1 MINNDLTTSKWIEL
15 LKNPIIENIPCV
27 LLAGGKSSRFTINN
41 IQINKAL
48 MPLKSYPSLLEYQY
62 TRLLKLFKQVIIST
76 KKSYALNAPYLL
88 EKESGLFSPLF
99 GIHNAFL
106 TLQTPYIFFI
116 PIDTPL
122 VSFESIKALCGI
134 QNFSVVY
141 AKSPTKEH
149 YLISLWHQST
159 LNALNYA
166 LKTQNYRLSDLVKN
180 TSSVAIH
187 FNQEEEFLNLNTLK
201 DYELAVQILKKRANG

>member
-1 MINNDLTTSKWIEL
+1 M
-15 LKNPIIENIPCV
+15 KNPIIDNIPCV
-27 LLAGGKSSRFTINN
+27 LLAGGKSSRFITNN

-48 MPLKSYPSLLEYQY
+48 MPFESYFSLLEHQY
-62 TRLLKLFKQVIIST
+62 TRLLKLFKKVIISA
-76 KKSYALNAPYLL
+76 KKSYELNAPYLL
-88 EKESGLFSPLF
+88 ERESDLFSPLF
-99 GIHNAFL
+99 GIYNAFL

-134 QNFSVVY
+134 KNFSVVY

-149 YLISLWHQST
+149 YLISLWHQNN
-159 LNALNYA
+159 LNAISYA

-180 TSSVAIH
+180 ISSIAMH
-187 FNQEEEFLNLNTLK
+187 LDKEEEFLNLNTLK
-201 DYELAVQILKKRANG
+201 DYELAVHILKERANG

>member
-1 MINNDLTTSKWIEL
+1 M
-15 LKNPIIENIPCV
+15 KNPIIDNIPCV

-48 MPLKSYPSLLEYQY
+48 MPLKSYSSLLEYQY
-62 TRLLKLFKQVIIST
+62 SRLLKLFKQVIIST
-76 KKSYALNAPYLL
+76 KKSYELNAPYLL
-88 EKESGLFSPLF
+88 EKESNLFSPLF

-116 PIDTPL
+116 AIDAPL
-122 VSFESIKALCGI
+122 VSFESIKTLCGVK
-134 QNFSVVY
+134 NFSVVY

-149 YLISLWHQST
+149 YLISLWHQSI
-159 LNALNYA
+159 LNALSYA

-180 TSSVAIH
+180 TSSVAIN

-201 DYELAVQILKKRANG
+201 DYELAVQILKEGSNG

>member
-1 MINNDLTTSKWIEL
+1 M
-15 LKNPIIENIPCV
+15 KNPIINDIPCV
-27 LLAGGKSSRFTINN
+27 LLAGGKSSRFITNN

-48 MPLKSYPSLLEYQY
+48 MPFESYSSLLEHQY
-62 TRLLKLFKQVIIST
+62 TRLLKLFKKVIISA
-76 KKSYALNAPYLL
+76 KKSYELNAPYLL
-88 EKESGLFSPLF
+88 ERESDLFSPLF
-99 GIHNAFL
+99 GIYNAFL

-122 VSFESIKALCGI
+122 VSFESIKALCGVK
-134 QNFSVVY
+134 NFSVVY

-149 YLISLWHQST
+149 YLISLWHQNI

-180 TSSVAIH
+180 TSSIAMH
-187 FNQEEEFLNLNTLK
+187 FNKEEESLNLNTLK
-201 DYELAVQILKKRANG
+201 DYELAVQILKERTNG

>member
-1 MINNDLTTSKWIEL
+1 M
-15 LKNPIIENIPCV
+15 KNPIIDNIPCV
-27 LLAGGKSSRFTINN
+27 LLAGGKSSRFITNN

-48 MPLKSYPSLLEYQY
+48 VPLKSYSSLLEYQY
-62 TRLLKLFKQVIIST
+62 SCLLKLFKQVIIST
-76 KKSYALNAPYLL
+76 KKSYELNAPYLL

-116 PIDTPL
+116 AIDVPL
-122 VSFESIKALCGI
+122 VSFESIKTLCGI

-149 YLISLWHQST
+149 YLISLWHKST
-159 LNALNYA
+159 LNALSYA

-180 TSSVAIH
+180 TSSTAIH
-187 FNQEEEFLNLNTLK
+187 FDQEEEFLNLNTLK

>member
-1 MINNDLTTSKWIEL
+1 M
-15 LKNPIIENIPCV
+15 KNPIIDNIPCV

-41 IQINKAL
+41 IPINKAL
-48 MPLKSYPSLLEYQY
+48 MPFESYSSLLEYQY
-62 TRLLKLFKQVIIST
+62 SRLLKLFKQVIISA
-76 KKSYALNAPYLL
+76 KKSYELNAPYLL
-88 EKESGLFSPLF
+88 ERESGLFSPLF

-122 VSFESIKALCGI
+122 VSFESIKALCGVK
-134 QNFSVVY
+134 NFSVVY

-149 YLISLWHQST
+149 YLISLWHQSI
-159 LNALNYA
+159 LNALSYA

>member
-1 MINNDLTTSKWIEL
+1 M
-15 LKNPIIENIPCV
+15 KNPIINDIPCV
-27 LLAGGKSSRFTINN
+27 LLAGGKSSRFITNN

-48 MPLKSYPSLLEYQY
+48 MPFESYFSLLEHQY
-62 TRLLKLFKQVIIST
+62 THLLKLFKKFIISA
-76 KKSYALNAPYLL
+76 KKSYELNAPYLL
-88 EKESGLFSPLF
+88 ERESDLFSPLF
-99 GIHNAFL
+99 GIYNAFL

-134 QNFSVVY
+134 KNFSVVY

-149 YLISLWHQST
+149 YLISLWHQNT
-159 LNALNYA
+159 LNALSYT

-180 TSSVAIH
+180 TSSIAMH
-187 FNQEEEFLNLNTLK
+187 FNKEEEFLNLNTLK
-201 DYELAVQILKKRANG
+201 DYELAVQILKERTNG

>member
-1 MINNDLTTSKWIEL
+1 M
-15 LKNPIIENIPCV
+15 KNPIINDIPCV
-27 LLAGGKSSRFTINN
+27 LLAGGKSSRFITNN

-48 MPLKSYPSLLEYQY
+48 MPFESYSSLLEYQY
-62 TRLLKLFKQVIIST
+62 TRLLKLFKKVIISA
-76 KKSYALNAPYLL
+76 KKSYELNAPYLL
-88 EKESGLFSPLF
+88 ERESDLFSPLF

-134 QNFSVVY
+134 KNFSVIY

-149 YLISLWHQST
+149 YLISLWHQNIF
-159 LNALNYA
+159 NALSHA

-180 TSSVAIH
+180 TSSIAMH
-187 FNQEEEFLNLNTLK
+187 FNKEEEFLNLNTLK
-201 DYELAVQILKKRANG
+201 DYELAVQILKERTNG

>member
-1 MINNDLTTSKWIEL
+1 M
-15 LKNPIIENIPCV
+15 KNPIIDNIPCV
-27 LLAGGKSSRFTINN
+27 LLAGGKSSRFITNN
-41 IQINKAL
+41 IQTNKAL
-48 MPLKSYPSLLEYQY
+48 MPFESYSSLLEYQY
-62 TRLLKLFKQVIIST
+62 TRLLKLFKKVIIST
-76 KKSYALNAPYLL
+76 KKSLKLNAPYLL
-88 EKESGLFSPLF
+88 EKESDLFSPLF

-122 VSFESIKALCGI
+122 VSLESIKALCGI
-134 QNFSVVY
+134 KNFSVIY

-149 YLISLWHQST
+149 YLISLWHQNT

-166 LKTQNYRLSDLVKN
+166 LKTQNYRLSALVKN
-180 TSSVAIH
+180 TSSVAIN

-201 DYELAVQILKKRANG
+201 DYELAVQILKERANG

>member
-1 MINNDLTTSKWIEL
+1 M
-15 LKNPIIENIPCV
+15 KNPIINDIPCV
-27 LLAGGKSSRFTINN
+27 LLAGGKSSRFITNN

-48 MPLKSYPSLLEYQY
+48 MPFKSHSSLLEYQY
-62 TRLLKLFKQVIIST
+62 TRLLKLFKKVIISA
-76 KKSYALNAPYLL
+76 KKSYELNAPYLL
-88 EKESGLFSPLF
+88 ERESDLFSPLF
-99 GIHNAFL
+99 GIYNAFL

-134 QNFSVVY
+134 KNFSVIY

-149 YLISLWHQST
+149 YLISLWHQNI
-159 LNALNYA
+159 LNALSYA

-180 TSSVAIH
+180 TSSVAMH
-187 FNQEEEFLNLNTLK
+187 FNKEEEFLNLNTLK
-201 DYELAVQILKKRANG
+201 DYELAVQILKERTNG

>member
-1 MINNDLTTSKWIEL
+1 M
-15 LKNPIIENIPCV
+15 KNPIIDNIPCV
-27 LLAGGKSSRFTINN
+27 LLAGGKSSRFITNN

-48 MPLKSYPSLLEYQY
+48 MPFESYFSLLEYQY
-62 TRLLKLFKQVIIST
+62 TRLLKLFKKVIIST
-76 KKSYALNAPYLL
+76 KKSYELNAPYLL
-88 EKESGLFSPLF
+88 ERESDLFSPLF
-99 GIHNAFL
+99 GIYNAFL

-134 QNFSVVY
+134 KNFSVVY

-149 YLISLWHQST
+149 YLISLWHQNN
-159 LNALNYA
+159 LNALSHA

-180 TSSVAIH
+180 TSSIAMH
-187 FNQEEEFLNLNTLK
+187 FNKEEEFLNLNTLK
-201 DYELAVQILKKRANG
+201 DYELAVQILKERANG

>member
-1 MINNDLTTSKWIEL
+1 M
-15 LKNPIIENIPCV
+15 KNPIIDNIPCV
-27 LLAGGKSSRFTINN
+27 LLVWGKSSRFITNN

-48 MPLKSYPSLLEYQY
+48 MPFESYSSLLEYQY
-62 TRLLKLFKQVIIST
+62 MRLLKLFKKVIISA
-76 KKSYALNAPYLL
+76 KKSYELNAPYLL
-88 EKESGLFSPLF
+88 ERESDLFSPLF
-99 GIHNAFL
+99 GIYNAFL

-134 QNFSVVY
+134 KNFSVVY

-149 YLISLWHQST
+149 YLISLWHQNN
-159 LNALNYA
+159 LNALSHA

-180 TSSVAIH
+180 TSSIAMH
-187 FNQEEEFLNLNTLK
+187 FNKEEEFLNLNTLK
-201 DYELAVQILKKRANG
+201 DYELAVQILKERTNG

>member
-1 MINNDLTTSKWIEL
+1 M
-15 LKNPIIENIPCV
+15 KNPIIDNIPCV
-27 LLAGGKSSRFTINN
+27 LLAGGKSSRFITNN

-48 MPLKSYPSLLEYQY
+48 MPFESYFSLLEHQY
-62 TRLLKLFKQVIIST
+62 TRLLKLFKKVIIST
-76 KKSYALNAPYLL
+76 KKSYELNAPYLL
-88 EKESGLFSPLF
+88 ERESDLFSPLF

-134 QNFSVVY
+134 KNFSVVY

-149 YLISLWHQST
+149 YLISLWHQNN
-159 LNALNYA
+159 LNALSHA

-180 TSSVAIH
+180 TSSVAMH
-187 FNQEEEFLNLNTLK
+187 FNKEEEFLNLNTLK
-201 DYELAVQILKKRANG
+201 DYELAVQILKERANG

>member
-1 MINNDLTTSKWIEL
+1 M
-15 LKNPIIENIPCV
+15 KNPIIDNIPCV
-27 LLAGGKSSRFTINN
+27 LLAWGKSSRFIINNIINN

-48 MPLKSYPSLLEYQY
+48 MPFESYSSLLEHQY
-62 TRLLKLFKQVIIST
+62 TRLLKLFKKVIIST
-76 KKSYALNAPYLL
+76 KKSYELNAPYLL
-88 EKESGLFSPLF
+88 ERESDLFSPLF
-99 GIHNAFL
+99 GIYNAFL

-134 QNFSVVY
+134 KNFSVIY

-149 YLISLWHQST
+149 YLISLWHQNIF
-159 LNALNYA
+159 NALSYA

-180 TSSVAIH
+180 TSSVAMH
-187 FNQEEEFLNLNTLK
+187 LDKEEEFLNLNTLK
-201 DYELAVQILKKRANG
+201 DYELAVQILKERTNG

>member
-1 MINNDLTTSKWIEL
+1 M
-15 LKNPIIENIPCV
+15 KNPIIDNIPCV

-48 MPLKSYPSLLEYQY
+48 MPFESYSSLLEYQY
-62 TRLLKLFKQVIIST
+62 SRLLKLFKQVIISA
-76 KKSYALNAPYLL
+76 KKSYELNAPYLL
-88 EKESGLFSPLF
+88 EREIDLFSPLF

-116 PIDTPL
+116 AIDTPL

-141 AKSPTKEH
+141 AKSPAKEH
-149 YLISLWHQST
+149 YLISLWHQSI
-159 LNALNYA
+159 LNALSYA
-166 LKTQNYRLSDLVKN
+166 LKMQNYRLSDLVKN
-180 TSSVAIH
+180 TSSVAIN

-201 DYELAVQILKKRANG
+201 DYELAVQILKEGSNG

>member
-1 MINNDLTTSKWIEL
+1 M
-15 LKNPIIENIPCV
+15 KNPIIDNIPCV
-27 LLAGGKSSRFTINN
+27 LLAGGKSSRFITNN

-48 MPLKSYPSLLEYQY
+48 MPFESYSSLLEYQY
-62 TRLLKLFKQVIIST
+62 TRLLKLFKKVIIST
-76 KKSYALNAPYLL
+76 KKSYELNAPYLL
-88 EKESGLFSPLF
+88 ERESDLFSPLF
-99 GIHNAFL
+99 GIYNAFL

-134 QNFSVVY
+134 KNFSVVY

-149 YLISLWHQST
+149 YLISLWHQNN
-159 LNALNYA
+159 LNALCYA

-180 TSSVAIH
+180 TSSVAMH
-187 FNQEEEFLNLNTLK
+187 LDKEEEFLNLNTLK
-201 DYELAVQILKKRANG
+201 DYELAVQILKERTNG

>member
-1 MINNDLTTSKWIEL
+1 M
-15 LKNPIIENIPCV
+15 KNLIIDNIPCV
-27 LLAGGKSSRFTINN
+27 VLAGGKSSRFIINGV
-41 IQINKAL
+41 QINKAL
-48 MPLKSYPSLLEYQY
+48 VPFESYPSLLEYQY
-62 TRLLKLFKQVIIST
+62 SHLLKLFKKVIISA
-76 KKSYALNAPYLL
+76 KKSHELNAPYLL

-99 GIHNAFL
+99 GIHDAFL

-122 VSFESIKALCGI
+122 VSFESIKTLCGI
-134 QNFSVVY
+134 QNFSVIY

-149 YLISLWHQST
+149 YLISLWHKSV

-166 LKTQNYRLSDLVKN
+166 LKTQNYRLSDLIKN
-180 TSSVAIH
+180 ASSTAIH

-201 DYELAVQILKKRANG
+201 DYELAVQILKERANG

>member
-1 MINNDLTTSKWIEL
+1 M
-15 LKNPIIENIPCV
+15 KNPIIDNIPCV
-27 LLAGGKSSRFTINN
+27 LLAGGKSSRFITNN
-41 IQINKAL
+41 IQTNKAL
-48 MPLKSYPSLLEYQY
+48 MPFESYSSLLEYQY
-62 TRLLKLFKQVIIST
+62 TRLLKLFKKVIISA
-76 KKSYALNAPYLL
+76 KKSYELNAPYLL
-88 EKESGLFSPLF
+88 EKESDLFSPLF

-134 QNFSVVY
+134 KNFSVIY

-149 YLISLWHQST
+149 YLISLWHQNN

-180 TSSVAIH
+180 TSSIAMH
-187 FNQEEEFLNLNTLK
+187 FNKEEEFLNLNTLK
-201 DYELAVQILKKRANG
+201 DYELAVQILKERTNG

>member
-1 MINNDLTTSKWIEL
+1 M
-15 LKNPIIENIPCV
+15 KNPIINDIPCV
-27 LLAGGKSSRFTINN
+27 LLAGGKSSRFITNN

-48 MPLKSYPSLLEYQY
+48 MPFESYSSLLEYQY
-62 TRLLKLFKQVIIST
+62 THLLKLFKKVIINA
-76 KKSYALNAPYLL
+76 KKSYELNAPYLL
-88 EKESGLFSPLF
+88 ERESDLFSPLF
-99 GIHNAFL
+99 GIYNAFL

-134 QNFSVVY
+134 KNFSVTY

-149 YLISLWHQST
+149 YLISLWHQNS
-159 LNALNYA
+159 LNALSCA

-180 TSSVAIH
+180 TSSVAIN

-201 DYELAVQILKKRANG
+201 DYELAVQILKKRTNG

>member
-1 MINNDLTTSKWIEL
+1 M
-15 LKNPIIENIPCV
+15 KNPIIDNIPCV

-48 MPLKSYPSLLEYQY
+48 MPFESYSSLLEYQY
-62 TRLLKLFKQVIIST
+62 SRLLKLFKQVIISA
-76 KKSYALNAPYLL
+76 KKSYELNAPYLL
-88 EKESGLFSPLF
+88 ERESGLFSPLF

-122 VSFESIKALCGI
+122 VSFESIKALCGVK
-134 QNFSVVY
+134 NFSVVY

-149 YLISLWHQST
+149 YLISLWHQSI
-159 LNALNYA
+159 LNALSYA

-180 TSSVAIH
+180 TSSVAIN

-201 DYELAVQILKKRANG
+201 DYELAVQILKERSNG